1 MKTYKINNV
10 EVSAEE
16 IRKIVKEN
24 PDLLKEAGSVPF
36 VPDLGEVFWRKDP
49 EETAGYTCENFNNT
63 IIRHSKILKNTEVY
77 RTEEEVKRAVEVDR
91 AILRVRCW
99 IRDNIE
105 GGVWDKPNWSA
116 DMLSKYF
123 IRFNHQTR
131 SLETDRC
138 TVNQTISQIGFLW
151 TIPDAQ
157 ACISACE
164 ADLKI
169 IFGIE

>member
-10 EVSAEE
+10 EVSEEE
-16 IRKIVKEN
+16 IRKIVREN
-24 PDLLKEAGSVPF
+24 PDLLKETGDVPF
-36 VPDLGEVFWRKDP
+36 MPKPHNKLYFKQP
-49 EETAGYTCENFNNT
+49 ANKSGYQGYLLLSDSTLVDITMN
-63 IIRHSKILKNTEVY
+63 NTEVY
-77 RTEEEVKRAVEVDR
+77 RTEEEAKKAVEVDR

>member
-10 EVSAEE
+10 EVSADE
-16 IRKIVKEN
+16 IRKIMRDN
-24 PDLLKEAGSVPF
+24 PDLLKEAGSVPL

-105 GGVWDKPNWSA
+105 GGVWDKPDWSEYNY
-116 DMLSKYF
+116 KYF
-123 IRFNHQTR
+123 IQFDHEDTLFEIDCWRKKQTMSPIGYFR
-131 SLETDRC
+131 TDEGG
-138 TVNQTISQIGFLW
+138 N
-151 TIPDAQ
+151 